1 MFKHAIN
8 IFKIYKTILS
18 NAYSINIFEISSLY
32 VTIGAVMKM
41 ILACSSLKKS
51 FQGIDLLKDITF
63 KIEEH
68 DKLAII
74 GVNGAGKTTLLKILC
89 NEESYD
95 SGDIFW
101 SKETTLGYLSQHN
114 TLNQELS
121 IYDAL
126 LDVFKPLI
134 KKEKRIRELELMM
147 AQTQQLDSIMKE
159 YDQLTYEFEKDG
171 GYTYQSQI
179 KGVLKGLGFKEE
191 TWDMNIAILS
201 GGQKTRIALG
211 RLLLLKPKLL
221 LLDEPTNHLDVE
233 SIEWLEGYLK
243 SYPHA
248 IIMVSHDR
256 YFIDQITNHIIEIEN
271 GKSTLYKCSYEE
283 YALIK
288 KHNREVEL
296 KHYIDNQKEIKRMQE
311 SIDLLKSYNR
321 EKQVKRAESKEKALD
336 KMEKLDR
343 PESSPQAIQIQ
354 FQPLIESGYDVLK
367 VKDLAMKFDKPLF
380 ENIQFDVKKQERVAL
395 IGPNGIGKTTLF
407 HIILGDY
414 APLHG
419 KVKLG
424 SKVMIGYYDQEH
436 TSLSF
441 HKTIFQEMRDT
452 YPQMNNT
459 EIRTACA
466 SFQFKGEDVFKT
478 IDMLSGGERGRIVL
492 MKLLLSRS
500 NFLILDEPTN
510 HLDIESKE
518 VLEDA
523 LMSFQGTILFISHDR
538 YFINKLATKVVE
550 MSAHGSHTYT
560 GNYSQY
566 IENKSVAPIGKEK
579 NIDYLESKKIQAQLR
594 KQQNELKKIEQQ
606 ISDLEKKIQEYN
618 EMLHHEDILNDYQ
631 KYNDVIKQLDE
642 ANRQLEDS
650 LEVWENLQSD

>member
-1 MFKHAIN
+1 
-8 IFKIYKTILS
+8 
-18 NAYSINIFEISSLY
+18 
-32 VTIGAVMKM
+32 M

-89 NEESYD
+89 EEESYD
-95 SGDIFW
+95 SGDIFK
-101 SKETTLGYLSQHN
+101 SKESTIGYLSQHN
-114 TLNQELS
+114 TIDPQLTV
-121 IYDAL
+121 YDAL
-126 LDVFKPLI
+126 LNVFQPLI
-134 KKEKRIRELELMM
+134 KKEERLRILEQLMTT
-147 AQTQQLDSIMKE
+147 TQDLEPIMKE
-159 YDQLTYEFEKDG
+159 YDQLSYEFERDG

-179 KGVLKGLGFKEE
+179 KGVLKGLGFEEE
-191 TWDMNIAILS
+191 TWNMTMSILS

-211 RLLLLKPKLL
+211 RLLLLKPSLL

-256 YFIDQITNHIIEIEN
+256 YFIDQVTNQIIEIEN
-271 GKSTLYKCSYEE
+271 GKSTLYKCSYQE
-283 YALIK
+283 YAVIK
-288 KHNREVEL
+288 KHNREVDL

-321 EKQVKRAESKEKALD
+321 EKQVKRAESKEKALE
-336 KMEKLDR
+336 KMEKVER
-343 PESSPQAIQIQ
+343 PDALPQSMKIQ
-354 FQPLIESGYDVLK
+354 FQPVVESGYDVLK
-367 VKDLAMKFDKPLF
+367 VKDLTMAFEQPLF
-380 ENIQFDVKKQERVAL
+380 ENINFEVKKQERVAL

-407 HIILGDY
+407 QILLGR
-414 APLHG
+414 LSQKSG
-419 KVKLG
+419 KIKLG

-441 HKTIFQEMRDT
+441 NKTIFQEISDT

-459 EIRTACA
+459 EIRSACA
-466 SFQFKGEDVFKT
+466 SFQFKGDDPFKT
-478 IDMLSGGERGRIVL
+478 IDVLSGGERGRVVL
-492 MKLLLSRS
+492 MKLLLSKC
-500 NFLILDEPTN
+500 NFLVLDEPTN

-538 YFINKLATKVVE
+538 YFINKLSTKVVE
-550 MSAHGSHTYT
+550 MTAHGAHTYS
-560 GNYSQY
+560 GNYTTY
-566 IENKSVAPIGKEK
+566 LDHKNEVKVEKEK
-579 NIDYLESKKIQAQLR
+579 NISYLEQKKSQSETR
-594 KQQNELKKIEQQ
+594 KQQNQIKKIEKQ
-606 ISDLEKKIQEYN
+606 ISELEIKISQYN
-618 EMLHHEDILNDYQ
+618 ESLHDEEILNDYQ
-631 KYNDVIKQLDE
+631 KYNEIIKCIDDSQH
-642 ANRQLEDS
+642 QLEQL
-650 LEVWENLQSD
+650 LETWEELQS